1 MKTFILALLLPLL
14 ALAAGDKGGISTRVY
29 PQATMVGESVWLTC
43 RVTPDTKNR
52 LLIYGI
58 AGSEQE
64 NTERQLD
71 GYDAK
76 ITWGPTLI
84 KRIPC
89 NAGPAYCIIVRND
102 GTHSQDTKPLTIGGC
117 EPQP

>member
-1 MKTFILALLLPLL
+1 MRNVLLALLL
-14 ALAAGDKGGISTRVY
+14 AATGGSGIQTRVY
-29 PQATMVGESVWLTC
+29 PQATMAGESVWLTC
-43 RVTPDTKNR
+43 RVTPDSRNR

-89 NAGPAYCIIVRND
+89 DAGPAYCIVVRND
-102 GTHSQDTKPLTIGGC
+102 GSHVQDTKPLTVGNC
-117 EPQP
+117 EP

>member
-1 MKTFILALLLPLL
+1 MKAFLLSLLLPLL
-14 ALAAGDKGGISTRVY
+14 AGDSGINTRVY
-29 PQATMVGESVWLTC
+29 PSAVMAGSDVWLTC
-43 RVTPDTKNR
+43 RVTPNAKNR

-89 NAGPAYCIIVRND
+89 NAGPAYCIVVRND
-102 GTHSQDTKPLTIGGC
+102 GTHAQDTKPLTVGGC
-117 EPQP
+117 EP